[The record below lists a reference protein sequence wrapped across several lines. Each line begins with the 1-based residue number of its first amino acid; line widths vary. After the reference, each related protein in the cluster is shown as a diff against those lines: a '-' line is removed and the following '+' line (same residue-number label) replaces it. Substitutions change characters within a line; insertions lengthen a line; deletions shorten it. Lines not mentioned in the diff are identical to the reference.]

1 MQCANARR
9 RYWRD
14 AGRLALVACLPLLL
28 ATSGLAAQPKISK
41 AKQPP
46 AVRIE
51 FEPSHAMLM
60 PGGTVDVQIRAV
72 DQSGKPVGGELAARL
87 LALGQNLDAVNVALD
102 PSGRG
107 EYRFCAASG
116 TEPGIQTVEFRH
128 SKSGVVQNYH
138 VDILDQATYAVFEKA
153 AQQVKFSSL
162 PVHLL
167 FLGDSLTD
175 MYRGQNYVD
184 KVGFWLGKVYGKRA
198 TVKNVGVGGDTIVRA
213 WQRLNKD
220 PATYRLA
227 MYDDLYSPRPTH
239 VFFFFFGHNDSK
251 LTSASEYK
259 AAVVDPTQF
268 EDLYRSTLRKV
279 QDETKAR
286 MVVLSATSSVYEITQ
301 ATAAKARASARAHN
315 LFGKPE
321 ALEQFNAIAKKVA
334 AECQAEYLDVYEVTR
349 RHPDKPSLFTKD
361 GVHVSNL
368 GNRLLALEILK
379 HLGGK

>member
-1 MQCANARR
+1 MRNAGASC

-14 AGRLALVACLPLLL
+14 SGRLALVACLSLLL
-28 ATSGLAAQPKISK
+28 ATAGFAAQPKISK

-46 AVRIE
+46 PVRIE
-51 FEPSHAMLM
+51 FEPSHAMLT
-60 PGGTVDVQIRAV
+60 PGGTIDVQLRAV
-72 DQSGKPVGGELAARL
+72 DQSGKPVGGELTARL
-87 LALGQNLDAVNVALD
+87 LALGQKLEAVNVALD

-107 EYRFCAASG
+107 QYRFCAASG

-128 SKSGVVQNYH
+128 AKSGVVQNYD
-138 VDILDQATYAVFEKA
+138 VDVLDQATYAVFEKA
-153 AQQVKFSSL
+153 AQQVKLSSL
-162 PVHLL
+162 PAHLL

-184 KVGFWLGKVYGKRA
+184 KVGFWLGKVYGNRA

-220 PATYRLA
+220 PATYRLT

-239 VFFFFFGHNDSK
+239 VFFFFGHNDSK

-259 AAVVDPTQF
+259 AAVVDPAQF

-279 QDETKAR
+279 QEETKAR
-286 MVVLSATSSVYEITQ
+286 MVVLSTTSSVYEITQ
-301 ATAAKARASARAHN
+301 ATAAKARARGKAHN
-315 LFGKPE
+315 FFGKPE
-321 ALEQFNAIAKKVA
+321 ALEQFNSIAKKIA
-334 AECQAEYLDVYEVTR
+334 AECHADYLDVYEVTR

-368 GNRLLALEILK
+368 GNRLLALEILR
-379 HLGGK
+379 HLGVR